1 MKNYDKKTVKSFGDE
16 WEDFDQSKLSNS
28 ESENL
33 FNNYFKIFPWSKL
46 AKNSVGYD
54 MGCGSGRWAKFASSK
69 VGHLHCIEP
78 SSAINVAKKNLKGKK
93 NITFHKSFIENVNI
107 KKNSM
112 DFGYCLG
119 VLHHLPDTQK
129 AIEKCVDFLKPNSPL
144 LVYIYYSL
152 DNRPYW
158 VKIIWYFSN
167 VLRFVISKLPRKLK
181 NILADLIALFVYMP
195 LSRFYI
201 LLKKFN
207 IEAKNF
213 PLSFYSNLSFY
224 TIRTD
229 SRDRFGT
236 PLEKRFSKKEI
247 NIMMIKAGLKKI
259 KFLNKAPYWVALGL
273 KK

>member
-1 MKNYDKKTVKSFGDE
+1 
-16 WEDFDQSKLSNS
+16 
-28 ESENL
+28 
-33 FNNYFKIFPWSKL
+33 
-46 AKNSVGYD
+46 
-54 MGCGSGRWAKFASSK
+54 
-69 VGHLHCIEP
+69 
-78 SSAINVAKKNLKGKK
+78 
-93 NITFHKSFIENVNI
+93 
-107 KKNSM
+107 M

-119 VLHHLPDTQK
+119 VLHHVPDTQK
-129 AIEKCVDFLKPNSPL
+129 AINKCVNLLKANCPF

-167 VLRFVISKLPRKLK
+167 FLRFGISKLPRILK
-181 NILADLIALFVYMP
+181 NIVADLIALFIYIP
-195 LSRFYI
+195 LSRFYL

-207 IEAKNF
+207 IKAKNF

-247 NIMMIKAGLKKI
+247 NTMMKKAGLNKI
-259 KFLNKAPYWVALGL
+259 KFLNKTPYWVAIGF